1 MVNLHINGTNIDNQL
16 KQFWE
21 LEEIPNVKYK
31 LLTSEEQFVET
42 HFQNTYAC
50 NSDGHF
56 VVKLPFYKS
65 NSELGDSKPAAISR
79 LLAMERK
86 FKNNPDFEKQ
96 YKRIHERI
104 RIARSHELSKF
115 QIPYFQRSE
124 FLPHH
129 AVIKPSS
136 PTTKLRVVFDA
147 SCKTTNVADEDQK
160 YQQILWRNNSSEN
173 IRTYKLKTV
182 TYGLPSASFLATRCI
197 KQIALDDKDNPNLS
211 RVLQEDI
218 YMDDLL
224 SGADTPNNAISIC
237 KDIAHVLSTRGFH
250 LRKWNSNS
258 TEFLAQFSEHSSHD
272 ARVEFSKDSNESSKR
287 IGLGFKK
294 AFNAINYL
302 TVPRWVILTAD
313 NIVEL
318 HGFADASSLAYA
330 AAIYCR
336 QKHNGK
342 IKVQLLVSKTK
353 VAPVK
358 QVSIPRLEL
367 CGAHLLS
374 KLFKSVLRTLKY
386 YTFDVFA
393 WTNSKIVLSWLSGH
407 PRQWKTFVA
416 NRTSEIIEVLPTKH
430 WRHVPSKENPAD
442 IASRGI
448 DPKCLPDCKLWWQG
462 PPWLRLETSSWPKA
476 ESSCDEASDEV
487 KAEQKSVSIFNL
499 FTHTSNDVIHGLF
512 EHYSS
517 LTKVIRIFAYC
528 QRFIKNCK
536 KIASQGSLI
545 SSSHI
550 NTTSLTFSETKTAE
564 ETIIRWVQGFYFQ
577 EEIRS
582 IKKQISLPPK
592 SPLRSLHPFIDEHG
606 LVRVGGRLQNS
617 QLPFNSKHPIILPS
631 QHSISELLIKEQ
643 HIAHLHAGPTLLAH
657 VLRQSH
663 WIVGSRKLINKCI
676 RKCLKCNKFK
686 TSTTTPQLMGNLPK
700 HRATL
705 ERPFFSCGIDYAGP
719 VLIKCNKGR
728 GTKSTK
734 GYIALFVCLATKA
747 VHIEAVGDLT
757 TDSFI
762 AALRRFSA
770 RRGAPRHIYSDNGTN
785 FVGARRKLDEI
796 RKLWLSL
803 PTNEAISYYLS
814 KSSIDW
820 HFIPPSSPHFGG
832 IWESGIRSVK
842 FHLKRVL
849 GETILTF
856 EGLTTLLTQIE
867 GLLNS
872 RPLSYVND
880 SDIECISTL
889 TPSHFLTGDVLL
901 SVPEELPSTS
911 NHRDRWEL
919 LQNIK
924 RGFWKKWSSEFISS
938 LQPRKKW
945 QDAQP
950 NLKEDDIV
958 LIKEEGPPG
967 TWPMARVLQVH
978 QATTD
983 WFVLQL

>member
-1 MVNLHINGTNIDNQL
+1 MLNLDINGTNIDNQL

-21 LEEIPNVKYK
+21 LEEIPNVKDK

-50 NSDGHF
+50 NSDGRF

-96 YKRIHERI
+96 YKEFMNEYESLGHMSLVNS
-104 RIARSHELSKF
+104 RSHTSKD
-115 QIPYFQRSE
+115 QN

-182 TYGLPSASFLATRCI
+182 TYGLASASFLATRCI

-272 ARVEFSKDSNESSKR
+272 ARVEFSKDSNESSKVLGLFWNSSNDTFGFQPSLELTPPLTKRR
-287 IGLGFKK
+287 ILSESSKIFDPLGLLSPCTVFMKIFYQKLWLTKTDWDSPIPQQLTEDWLRFQK

-367 CGAHLLS
+367 CGAHFLS

-393 WTNSKIVLSWLSGH
+393 WTDSKIVLSWLSGH

-416 NRTSEIIEVLPTKH
+416 NRTSEII
-430 WRHVPSKENPAD
+430 
-442 IASRGI
+442 
-448 DPKCLPDCKLWWQG
+448 
-462 PPWLRLETSSWPKA
+462 
-476 ESSCDEASDEV
+476 
-487 KAEQKSVSIFNL
+487 
-499 FTHTSNDVIHGLF
+499 
-512 EHYSS
+512 
-517 LTKVIRIFAYC
+517 
-528 QRFIKNCK
+528 
-536 KIASQGSLI
+536 
-545 SSSHI
+545 
-550 NTTSLTFSETKTAE
+550 
-564 ETIIRWVQGFYFQ
+564 
-577 EEIRS
+577 
-582 IKKQISLPPK
+582 
-592 SPLRSLHPFIDEHG
+592 
-606 LVRVGGRLQNS
+606 
-617 QLPFNSKHPIILPS
+617 
-631 QHSISELLIKEQ
+631 
-643 HIAHLHAGPTLLAH
+643 
-657 VLRQSH
+657 
-663 WIVGSRKLINKCI
+663 
-676 RKCLKCNKFK
+676 
-686 TSTTTPQLMGNLPK
+686 
-700 HRATL
+700 
-705 ERPFFSCGIDYAGP
+705 
-719 VLIKCNKGR
+719 
-728 GTKSTK
+728 
-734 GYIALFVCLATKA
+734 
-747 VHIEAVGDLT
+747 
-757 TDSFI
+757 
-762 AALRRFSA
+762 
-770 RRGAPRHIYSDNGTN
+770 
-785 FVGARRKLDEI
+785 
-796 RKLWLSL
+796 
-803 PTNEAISYYLS
+803 
-814 KSSIDW
+814 
-820 HFIPPSSPHFGG
+820 
-832 IWESGIRSVK
+832 
-842 FHLKRVL
+842 
-849 GETILTF
+849 
-856 EGLTTLLTQIE
+856 
-867 GLLNS
+867 
-872 RPLSYVND
+872 
-880 SDIECISTL
+880 
-889 TPSHFLTGDVLL
+889 
-901 SVPEELPSTS
+901 
-911 NHRDRWEL
+911 
-919 LQNIK
+919 
-924 RGFWKKWSSEFISS
+924 
-938 LQPRKKW
+938 
-945 QDAQP
+945 
-950 NLKEDDIV
+950 
-958 LIKEEGPPG
+958 
-967 TWPMARVLQVH
+967 
-978 QATTD
+978 
-983 WFVLQL
+983 

>member
-1 MVNLHINGTNIDNQL
+1 MLNLHINGTNIDNQL

-21 LEEIPNVKYK
+21 LEEIPNVKDK

-50 NSDGHF
+50 NSDGRF

-96 YKRIHERI
+96 YKEFMNEYESLGHMSLVNS
-104 RIARSHELSKF
+104 RSHTSKD
-115 QIPYFQRSE
+115 QN

-129 AVIKPSS
+129 AVIKPFST
-136 PTTKLRVVFDA
+136 TTKLRVVFDA
-147 SCKTTNVADEDQK
+147 SLSLPCKTTNVADEDQK

-173 IRTYKLKTV
+173 IRAYKLKTV
-182 TYGLPSASFLATRCI
+182 TYGLASASFLATRCI

-272 ARVEFSKDSNESSKR
+272 ARVEFSKDSNESSKVLGLFWNSSNDTFGFQPSLELTPPLTKRR
-287 IGLGFKK
+287 ILSESSKIFDPLGLLSPCTVFMKIFYQKLWLTKTDWDSPIPQQLTEDWLRFQK

-302 TVPRWVILTAD
+302 TVPRW
-313 NIVEL
+313 
-318 HGFADASSLAYA
+318 
-330 AAIYCR
+330 
-336 QKHNGK
+336 
-342 IKVQLLVSKTK
+342 
-353 VAPVK
+353 
-358 QVSIPRLEL
+358 
-367 CGAHLLS
+367 
-374 KLFKSVLRTLKY
+374 
-386 YTFDVFA
+386 
-393 WTNSKIVLSWLSGH
+393 
-407 PRQWKTFVA
+407 
-416 NRTSEIIEVLPTKH
+416 
-430 WRHVPSKENPAD
+430 ENPAD

-517 LTKVIRIFAYC
+517 LTKIIRIFAYC

-536 KIASQGSLI
+536 KIASQGSSI

-564 ETIIRWVQGFYFQ
+564 ETIIRWVQ
-577 EEIRS
+577 
-582 IKKQISLPPK
+582 
-592 SPLRSLHPFIDEHG
+592 
-606 LVRVGGRLQNS
+606 
-617 QLPFNSKHPIILPS
+617 
-631 QHSISELLIKEQ
+631 
-643 HIAHLHAGPTLLAH
+643 
-657 VLRQSH
+657 
-663 WIVGSRKLINKCI
+663 
-676 RKCLKCNKFK
+676 
-686 TSTTTPQLMGNLPK
+686 
-700 HRATL
+700 
-705 ERPFFSCGIDYAGP
+705 
-719 VLIKCNKGR
+719 
-728 GTKSTK
+728 
-734 GYIALFVCLATKA
+734 ATKA

-785 FVGARRKLDEI
+785 FVGSRRKLDEI

-814 KSSIDW
+814 KSSMDW

-856 EGLTTLLTQIE
+856 EELTTLLTQIE
-867 GLLNS
+867 GVLNS
-872 RPLSYVND
+872 RPLS
-880 SDIECISTL
+880 
-889 TPSHFLTGDVLL
+889 
-901 SVPEELPSTS
+901 
-911 NHRDRWEL
+911 
-919 LQNIK
+919 
-924 RGFWKKWSSEFISS
+924 
-938 LQPRKKW
+938 
-945 QDAQP
+945 
-950 NLKEDDIV
+950 
-958 LIKEEGPPG
+958 
-967 TWPMARVLQVH
+967 
-978 QATTD
+978 
-983 WFVLQL
+983 

>member
-1 MVNLHINGTNIDNQL
+1 MLNLHINGTNIDNQL

-21 LEEIPNVKYK
+21 LEEIPNVKDK

-50 NSDGHF
+50 NSDGRF

-96 YKRIHERI
+96 YKEFMNEYESLGHMSLVNS
-104 RIARSHELSKF
+104 RSHTSKD
-115 QIPYFQRSE
+115 QN

-147 SCKTTNVADEDQK
+147 SCKTTN
-160 YQQILWRNNSSEN
+160 
-173 IRTYKLKTV
+173 
-182 TYGLPSASFLATRCI
+182 G
-197 KQIALDDKDNPNLS
+197 
-211 RVLQEDI
+211 
-218 YMDDLL
+218 LL
-224 SGADTPNNAISIC
+224 SPCTVFMKIFYQKLWLTKTDWDSPIPQQLTE
-237 KDIAHVLSTRGFH
+237 DW
-250 LRKWNSNS
+250 LR
-258 TEFLAQFSEHSSHD
+258 FQ
-272 ARVEFSKDSNESSKR
+272 
-287 IGLGFKK
+287 K

-342 IKVQLLVSKTK
+342 IK
-353 VAPVK
+353 
-358 QVSIPRLEL
+358 
-367 CGAHLLS
+367 
-374 KLFKSVLRTLKY
+374 LFKSVLRTLKY

-393 WTNSKIVLSWLSGH
+393 WTDSKIVLSWLSGH
-407 PRQWKTFVA
+407 PRKWKTFVA

-462 PPWLRLETSSWPKA
+462 PPWLRLETFSWPKA
-476 ESSCDEASDEV
+476 ESSCDEASDE
-487 KAEQKSVSIFNL
+487 
-499 FTHTSNDVIHGLF
+499 
-512 EHYSS
+512 
-517 LTKVIRIFAYC
+517 
-528 QRFIKNCK
+528 
-536 KIASQGSLI
+536 
-545 SSSHI
+545 
-550 NTTSLTFSETKTAE
+550 
-564 ETIIRWVQGFYFQ
+564 
-577 EEIRS
+577 
-582 IKKQISLPPK
+582 
-592 SPLRSLHPFIDEHG
+592 
-606 LVRVGGRLQNS
+606 
-617 QLPFNSKHPIILPS
+617 
-631 QHSISELLIKEQ
+631 HSISELLIKEQ

-700 HRATL
+700 HRVTL

-856 EGLTTLLTQIE
+856 EELTTLLTQIE

-901 SVPEELPSTS
+901 SVPEELPSSSTTEIVGSCCRTS
-911 NHRDRWEL
+911 NGAFGRS
-919 LQNIK
+919 
-924 RGFWKKWSSEFISS
+924 GV
-938 LQPRKKW
+938 
-945 QDAQP
+945 P
-950 NLKEDDIV
+950 NLS
-958 LIKEEGPPG
+958 PPYNL
-967 TWPMARVLQVH
+967 ARNGRTHNQ
-978 QATTD
+978 T
-983 WFVLQL
+983 